1 MNGTM
6 ERRGMTLVISGPSG
20 SGKSSLY
27 KAVSQR
33 LTDLEFSVSCTTRA
47 PREGER
53 DGIDYHFIPREEFLR
68 RAEAGDF
75 AEYAEVHGNFYGTL
89 KSELSGRMRRGVD
102 VLLDIDVQ
110 GAARLRELAV
120 RDEEF
125 RRSLEFIFI
134 APPSAEELER
144 RLRARGTESE
154 ETLARR
160 LHNAVREMNCIP
172 DYDYL
177 IVNDDLG
184 EAAER
189 FYSLIRSLRLSTKR
203 LIRKELPS

>member
-1 MNGTM
+1 MNEIM
-6 ERRGMTLVISGPSG
+6 NRRGMTLVISGPSG

-68 RAEAGDF
+68 RAKAGDF

-110 GAARLRELAV
+110 GAARLRELAA

-134 APPSAEELER
+134 APPSPEELER